1 MDRHSIL
8 PAGTVR
14 FATLAGVAAL
24 IFLNI
29 TSLKDAKDSRKSLN
43 DRLTQIETRMT
54 QMSAK
59 LDSAA
64 RAAAAP
70 ARQGPDP
77 NRVYPV
83 KTDGAPFMGPTNAP
97 VTLVEF
103 SDFQ

>member
-1 MDRHSIL
+1 MDRSSIL

-14 FATLAGVAAL
+14 FATFVGVAAL
-24 IFLNI
+24 IFVNI
-29 TSLKDAKDSRKSLN
+29 TSWKEARNSQKSLN

-54 QMSAK
+54 QLSAK

-83 KTDGAPFMGPTNAP
+83 KTDGAPSKGPMNAP